1 MSYYYDDS
9 IFWVEVDKIK
19 PNPFQPR
26 REFDQVQLESL
37 ADSIRQYGVLQAL
50 VVTRKEI
57 QKEDGGLAV
66 EYELIAGERRLRAA
80 KLTGL
85 QQVPVLIKTGEE
97 TDQLKLEL
105 AIIENIQREDLN
117 AVDRAR
123 AFERLA
129 SEFKFKHSDIAKK
142 VGKSREYVTN
152 TIRILTIPKE
162 MLEALSQGKISEG
175 HTRPLLMLGDRPE
188 EQNTLFKEIIYR
200 KLTVREAE
208 LISRKIA
215 FERARKKEFMIDPEL
230 AELEE
235 KIAQSLGTRVAIER
249 RENGG
254 KLTIDFFTNDDL
266 RMILDLINSN
276 KQRDTKEMLNRHIAS
291 VTKKESEEVTESSA
305 QSLDDR
311 SREEKLKQDN
321 EDLYSVTNFS
331 I

>member
-1 MSYYYDDS
+1 M
-9 IFWVEVDKIK
+9 
-19 PNPFQPR
+19 
-26 REFDQVQLESL
+26 
-37 ADSIRQYGVLQAL
+37 
-50 VVTRKEI
+50 
-57 QKEDGGLAV
+57 
-66 EYELIAGERRLRAA
+66 
-80 KLTGL
+80 
-85 QQVPVLIKTGEE
+85 
-97 TDQLKLEL
+97 
-105 AIIENIQREDLN
+105 N